1 MMNCI
6 QWHALLDAH
15 LAGSLTPAQ
24 QKDFEAHLNACDDC
38 QHLYTVRMDCRMLD
52 DAAEVPAL
60 FASSW
65 RQQVKREEEIM
76 QEPNQLPVRRRKFLN
91 RPWLRVASIAAA
103 LLVVVG
109 GSLTLGRQ
117 LGMRQRATDASYDYA
132 AGYSMPYQERAGTLG
147 LNSKQ
152 AMAPAEMEMAA
163 DRSVPQSV
171 AREEAD
177 ATPRAAT
184 RIIRTASLTLST
196 RSFDTDLAALETK
209 LLALGGY
216 VENIDLSTQTRA
228 RRNADMRLRVPVDAL
243 DAFLEQLKGMGQLL
257 SYNESAQDVS
267 EQYADLE
274 TRLQTQQSKMQ
285 RLQALLEK
293 AGSVKDL
300 LEIENE
306 VANTQYEL
314 DSLTGALRG
323 YDSKINYATL
333 WLTLQEE
340 TVPEAQGQPALG
352 ARIRAALEDVWAA
365 TKAFCEDAAVL
376 VVVLLPF
383 AAALALV
390 VFIIR
395 IFIKK
400 HGRKNK

>member
-1 MMNCI
+1 MMNCT

-24 QKDFEAHLNACDDC
+24 EKDFEVHLTACDDC
-38 QHLYTVRMDCRMLD
+38 QHLYTVHMDCRMLD

-117 LGMRQRATDASYDYA
+117 LGMQQRATDASYDYA
-132 AGYSMPYQERAGTLG
+132 AGYSMPYQERAGTPG

-152 AMAPAEMEMAA
+152 AMAPAEMAA
-163 DRSVPQSV
+163 DRSAPQSV

-177 ATPRAAT
+177 ATPRVAT

-323 YDSKINYATL
+323 YNSKINYATL

-352 ARIRAALEDVWAA
+352 ARIRAALEDAWAV

-383 AAALALV
+383 VTALALV

-400 HGRKNK
+400 RGRKNK

>member
-1 MMNCI
+1 
-6 QWHALLDAH
+6 
-15 LAGSLTPAQ
+15 
-24 QKDFEAHLNACDDC
+24 
-38 QHLYTVRMDCRMLD
+38 
-52 DAAEVPAL
+52 
-60 FASSW
+60 
-65 RQQVKREEEIM
+65 
-76 QEPNQLPVRRRKFLN
+76 
-91 RPWLRVASIAAA
+91 
-103 LLVVVG
+103 
-109 GSLTLGRQ
+109 
-117 LGMRQRATDASYDYA
+117 
-132 AGYSMPYQERAGTLG
+132 
-147 LNSKQ
+147 
-152 AMAPAEMEMAA
+152 
-163 DRSVPQSV
+163 
-171 AREEAD
+171 
-177 ATPRAAT
+177 
-184 RIIRTASLTLST
+184 
-196 RSFDTDLAALETK
+196 
-209 LLALGGY
+209 
-216 VENIDLSTQTRA
+216 
-228 RRNADMRLRVPVDAL
+228 
-243 DAFLEQLKGMGQLL
+243 MGQLL

-323 YDSKINYATL
+323 YNSKINYATL

-383 AAALALV
+383 AAVLALV

-400 HGRKNK
+400 HGRKTK

>member
-1 MMNCI
+1 
-6 QWHALLDAH
+6 
-15 LAGSLTPAQ
+15 
-24 QKDFEAHLNACDDC
+24 
-38 QHLYTVRMDCRMLD
+38 
-52 DAAEVPAL
+52 
-60 FASSW
+60 
-65 RQQVKREEEIM
+65 M
-76 QEPNQLPVRRRKFLN
+76 Q
-91 RPWLRVASIAAA
+91 
-103 LLVVVG
+103 
-109 GSLTLGRQ
+109 
-117 LGMRQRATDASYDYA
+117 QRATDASYDYA
-132 AGYSMPYQERAGTLG
+132 AGYSMPYQEWAGTPG

-163 DRSVPQSV
+163 DRSAPQSV
-171 AREEAD
+171 AREEAS

-274 TRLQTQQSKMQ
+274 TRLKTQQSKMQ

-300 LEIENE
+300 LRLERG
-306 VANTQYEL
+306 ANTQYEL
-314 DSLTGALRG
+314 DSLTVRLRG
-323 YDSKINYATL
+323 YDAKSSTL
-333 WLTLQEE
+333 HC
-340 TVPEAQGQPALG
+340 G
-352 ARIRAALEDVWAA
+352 
-365 TKAFCEDAAVL
+365 
-376 VVVLLPF
+376 
-383 AAALALV
+383 
-390 VFIIR
+390 
-395 IFIKK
+395 
-400 HGRKNK
+400 